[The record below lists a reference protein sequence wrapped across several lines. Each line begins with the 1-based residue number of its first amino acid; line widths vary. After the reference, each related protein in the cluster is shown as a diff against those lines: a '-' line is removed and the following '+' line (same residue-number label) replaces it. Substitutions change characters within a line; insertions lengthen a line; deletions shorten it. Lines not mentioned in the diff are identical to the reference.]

1 MPELAEVE
9 FFRRVWEPAEGLR
22 VVNATANLEKRIFR
36 NLNSESFPECL
47 IGTHLRKSFRK

>member
-36 NLNSESFPECL
+36 KPLNRS
-47 IGTHLRKSFRK
+47 